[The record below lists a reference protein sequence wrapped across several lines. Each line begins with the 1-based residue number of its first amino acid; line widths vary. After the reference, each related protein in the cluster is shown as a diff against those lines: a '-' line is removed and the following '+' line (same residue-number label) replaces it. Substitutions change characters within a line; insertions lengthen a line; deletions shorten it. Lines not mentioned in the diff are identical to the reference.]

1 MPEFLIRNETPAD
14 FAAVENL
21 TREAFWNV
29 NVPGCNEH
37 YLAHI
42 LRSHPDFIP
51 ELDLV
56 AELDGQII
64 GNVMYTKSSLAGGKG
79 TKKEVL
85 TFGPV
90 SIHPDYQR
98 RRYGARLLEHS
109 FVLAAEMG
117 YEAVVI
123 FGNPENYVG
132 RGFVSCRKCS
142 VSLPGGVTPTA
153 LLVKELVPGALAGE
167 NWIFQESG
175 AYEFDPAEAEK
186 FESTFPPK
194 EKAHRP
200 SQELFYILSRS
211 KIG

>member
-1 MPEFLIRNETPAD
+1 MPELLIRNETPAD

-29 NVPGCNEH
+29 NVPGCDEH

-51 ELDLV
+51 ELDFV
-56 AELDGQII
+56 AELDGRLI
-64 GNVMYTKSSLAGGKG
+64 GNVMYTKSSLMGSRGAKKG
-79 TKKEVL
+79 IL

-90 SIHPDYQR
+90 SIHPDFQR
-98 RRYGARLLEHS
+98 RRYGAGLLEYS
-109 FVLAAEMG
+109 FARAREMG
-117 YEAVVI
+117 YEAIVI

-132 RGFVSCRKCS
+132 RGFVSCRKCG

-153 LLVKELVPGALAGE
+153 LLVKELVSGALAGE
-167 NWIFQESG
+167 KWVFQESS

-186 FESTFPPK
+186 FDRAFPPK
-194 EKAHRP
+194 EKLHRP